1 MKNILHLFSR
11 DVVSQFLEFGG
22 DKHPRRRRKS
32 KNFEFMAA
40 LLMQRVYEEQWAMP
54 TMIGFYLKIEYANRL
69 KKSENPNHD
78 LLFEALESGIDE
90 NHQIDFAISTAVEE
104 NGSFQEFQ
112 LKRFG
117 GQSTDDLISYLA
129 EMKNKYAPIDAACLV
144 ALREI
149 NTIDLPRVRDAIDKA
164 TFPFSELMLIGVVS
178 DRVLIVAGI
187 LPREG
192 WSAYPLSAVLH

>member
-11 DVVSQFLEFGG
+11 DVVSRFLEFGG
-22 DKHPRRRRKS
+22 DKSKS

-54 TMIGFYLKIEYANRL
+54 TMIGFYLKMEYANRL
-69 KKSENPNHD
+69 KKSESPNHD

-104 NGSFQEFQ
+104 NGRFQEFQ

-117 GQSTDDLISYLA
+117 LDKKSQSTDDLISYLA

-144 ALREI
+144 ALTEI
-149 NTIDLPRVRDAIDKA
+149 DTIDLPRVRDAIDKA
-164 TFPFSELMLIGVVS
+164 TFPFSEMF
-178 DRVLIVAGI
+178 DRSCLGQGFDRSRNSSARRLEC
-187 LPREG
+187 LPAQC
-192 WSAYPLSAVLH
+192 STA